1 MQKPEIIAS
10 TRNQISLFFAR
21 ILAHELNNIFT
32 GIDGY
37 AQLVEEEEG
46 YISELINIIKKEGRR
61 GIMLIRLFQEFVH
74 RPPEE
79 KVINLKTEINKLL
92 AFFERAFQKNQIQ
105 LKLDIDEN
113 LKIKTNWYFLE
124 LVFAQL
130 LYQLTNLANLTIN
143 ISAQA
148 LPDHTKLEISLPLP
162 GPELPENYFQ
172 PTFQLAEVVSK
183 YLPLQ
188 LLATEQEDEK
198 HILSFMFILK
208 TEEKVQIAQAG

>member
-32 GIDGY
+32 GIDGF

-92 AFFERAFQKNQIQ
+92 AFFERAFQKNQM
-105 LKLDIDEN
+105 
-113 LKIKTNWYFLE
+113 KI
-124 LVFAQL
+124 
-130 LYQLTNLANLTIN
+130 
-143 ISAQA
+143 
-148 LPDHTKLEISLPLP
+148 
-162 GPELPENYFQ
+162 
-172 PTFQLAEVVSK
+172 
-183 YLPLQ
+183 
-188 LLATEQEDEK
+188 
-198 HILSFMFILK
+198 
-208 TEEKVQIAQAG
+208 